1 MVTQVEVRAA
11 EMARALRIKR
21 QNAFTAI
28 LTGLALASLA
38 FLAYKRVQISLLPAI
53 VLGGVLAG
61 ILYANAF
68 EYLLHRFVLHWGDGF
83 LVQRHALHHDTA
95 GAPEEARYVNFA
107 TSPWAVVL
115 VFALNAPPVLAV
127 GRWLDGALAA
137 GTFAGFTLY
146 YVLYEE
152 IHWRLHFGG
161 WLPRWMHFARRHHML
176 HHGDFPGRYNVFLPI
191 FDCIFERRQWK
202 RGSTIVSGESE
213 HHRAA

>member
-1 MVTQVEVRAA
+1 MSAQVDVRAA
-11 EMARALRIKR
+11 EMARAMRIKR
-21 QNAFTAI
+21 QNAITAI

-38 FLAYKRVQISLLPAI
+38 FLAYRRSSVLLVPA
-53 VLGGVLAG
+53 VLAGGVLAG
-61 ILYANAF
+61 LLYANAF
-68 EYLLHRFVLHWGDGF
+68 EYVLHRFVLHSGDGF

-95 GAPEEARYVNFA
+95 GAPEEPRYVNFA

-127 GRWLDGALAA
+127 GRWLDGGLAA
-137 GTFAGFTLY
+137 GMFVGFTLY

-161 WLPRWMHFARRHHML
+161 WLPRWMQFARRHHML

-191 FDCIFERRQWK
+191 FDWIFERGQWK
-202 RGSTIVSGESE
+202 RGSAIISSEGE
-213 HHRAA
+213 HHHAA